1 MLVHLR
7 FMTTLPLRSLPPLHI
22 NSPPAPTRWACIR
35 FLRFSISDFAPADG
49 HLRCSRKGTSARPLS
64 SSSYAVFNIVV
75 WRIPGIKA
83 GKGPTVTPLLQL
95 RQQDP
100 GYSAGPRLFRNVQIQ
115 RRIIELQ
122 QKMAPKKRKFTLEV
136 LFVRHRQARW
146 PPRLRD
152 MPQREA
158 VLPAFSHPA
167 WMVMALPC
175 AVARAICRCSASSR
189 WCGRIR
195 SSKTRSPISRRRRKK
210 PLAISRHP
218 PDSNAVNTGGAAR
231 CSSRRSQVT
240 VARVG
245 RRYWQ
250 LRALRLVPNS
260 FSDLLIPGARL
271 GGCADGS
278 GSQTTAIAS
287 AVSFARCGEGTV
299 AHFVARRNR
308 IGRHVE
314 RDIRKYD
321 CLRAARRNSEFRY
334 RLLILLVPPRGF
346 EP

>member
-136 LFVRHRQARW
+136 LFVRHRHAGTATAR
-146 PPRLRD
+146 D
-152 MPQREA
+152 
-158 VLPAFSHPA
+158 SS
-167 WMVMALPC
+167 
-175 AVARAICRCSASSR
+175 SAS
-189 WCGRIR
+189 
-195 SSKTRSPISRRRRKK
+195 
-210 PLAISRHP
+210 
-218 PDSNAVNTGGAAR
+218 
-231 CSSRRSQVT
+231 
-240 VARVG
+240 
-245 RRYWQ
+245 
-250 LRALRLVPNS
+250 
-260 FSDLLIPGARL
+260 
-271 GGCADGS
+271 
-278 GSQTTAIAS
+278 
-287 AVSFARCGEGTV
+287 
-299 AHFVARRNR
+299 
-308 IGRHVE
+308 
-314 RDIRKYD
+314 
-321 CLRAARRNSEFRY
+321 
-334 RLLILLVPPRGF
+334 RLLIGFSEERAMCGKRGRGLTRGLGSFTVYRQEVRSLPVNRSRWSRTLPLRQSLPSRTRGCLTNCASAPPISASVPLILPSPLEQQTATAEVLQVISSSPGDVQPVFASIWRTPLNIRRSRVWKYLPLGRRRHAPSCGAQYTARFRRGAPPIAASGPEEGCLSLACSRPRRL
-346 EP
+346 PQHR